1 MALTKRKEWLMN
13 RLTYPREQ
21 YDESNLDKALILKII
36 REHSTARAA
45 LLKKKQY
52 YLGEHAHD
60 KRDNGPDNKVVS
72 NHAKDIT
79 DTATGYFMGEAIRYT
94 TTGDED
100 IERLL
105 EAFDNADVDEN
116 DHDNA
121 LDMSIYGVAYEYIY
135 AREDSNE
142 LDIKNLEPENTF
154 IVYDDSIEQR
164 PLFAVYYFKQ
174 QDVKSS
180 TPSYTANIFTESF
193 VYTLSIDDT
202 DKSQN
207 VSEVPFLHNLGEVP
221 VVEYQNNKYRIGDFE
236 QQISLIDAYNK
247 LSSTRINDKEQF
259 IDAILL
265 LTGAD
270 FADDPADV
278 KQAAEAL
285 KELKMLEPPNGAK
298 AEYLTRT
305 LDEVGAET
313 LRRAL
318 KEDIY
323 TFSHVPNLSDEN
335 FAGNSSGVAM
345 EFKLLGLL
353 MITKIKERY
362 YKKGL
367 KKRLRIFAN
376 RLGLSNLANEVGSIV
391 PQFSRGLPKNLLELS
406 QIVSNL
412 QGKVTDRTLISLLP
426 FVEDPDHEIEQLGEQ
441 KQANI
446 ERQQELIGA
455 QSNEPLGGEE
465 DGEAEE

>member
-1 MALTKRKEWLMN
+1 MPNYFCGLKTLIDQRFGNKE
-13 RLTYPREQ
+13 
-21 YDESNLDKALILKII
+21 
-36 REHSTARAA
+36 
-45 LLKKKQY
+45 
-52 YLGEHAHD
+52 
-60 KRDNGPDNKVVS
+60 
-72 NHAKDIT
+72 
-79 DTATGYFMGEAIRYT
+79 YFYKGC
-94 TTGDED
+94 
-100 IERLL
+100 
-105 EAFDNADVDEN
+105 FC
-116 DHDNA
+116 
-121 LDMSIYGVAYEYIY
+121 IY
-135 AREDSNE
+135 S
-142 LDIKNLEPENTF
+142 
-154 IVYDDSIEQR
+154 Q
-164 PLFAVYYFKQ
+164 
-174 QDVKSS
+174 
-180 TPSYTANIFTESF
+180 
-193 VYTLSIDDT
+193 DDT

-285 KELKMLEPPNGAK
+285 KELKMLELPNGAK